1 MGKLAVQKYFSFMI
15 LIITALMMIFTF
27 VGLFGGNVNPAGNTA
42 RSLLVY
48 ALPVLIIGN
57 AVLLLYWLIM
67 RRWHWALMPFIT
79 LLCCIPYIG
88 TLYQFGE
95 PDDAVEK
102 QPGLKIATYNVALF
116 GREASGFM
124 AQDILSEMKKQKV
137 DICCF
142 QEYSDHSGDKKNS
155 DSYKEYFPYMVMG
168 QHDMV
173 VYSRYPIVRSKN
185 IPFEM
190 TNNSAMW
197 VEVKVED
204 QVIRVYNAHLETTG
218 INSTMHRAAKAQVN
232 TGIET
237 ESNRLLRALYGN
249 YTIGMMARAGQ
260 ANVLAMDMRES
271 EVPVIVCGDFNDV
284 PYSYVYNTML
294 GDKADGFKECGSG
307 YMYTFRGGK
316 KNVRI
321 DYIFHDKVFK
331 GMTYYKKELTYSDHY
346 PVFMKLD
353 INKPNSE
360 E

>member
-27 VGLFGGNVNPAGNTA
+27 VGLFGGNVNPVGNTA

-218 INSTMHRAAKAQVN
+218 INGTLHRAAKAQVN

-353 INKPNSE
+353 ISKPKTE

>member
-1 MGKLAVQKYFSFMI
+1 MGKLAVQKYFSFTI
-15 LIITALMMIFTF
+15 LIATVLLMVFTIT
-27 VGLFGGNVNPAGNTA
+27 GLFGGDVNPAGNTA
-42 RSLLVY
+42 RAMLVY
-48 ALPVLIIGN
+48 ALPLLIIGN
-57 AVLLLYWLIM
+57 FVFLIYWCIM

-218 INSTMHRAAKAQVN
+218 INTTMHRAAKAQVN

-331 GMTYYKKELTYSDHY
+331 GMNYYKKELTYSDHY

-353 INKPNSE
+353 ISKPKTE

>member
-27 VGLFGGNVNPAGNTA
+27 VGLFGGDVNPAGNTA

-67 RRWHWALMPFIT
+67 RRWHWVLIPFIT

-95 PDDAVEK
+95 PDEAAEK

-124 AQDILSEMKKQKV
+124 AQDILSEMKKQKI

-142 QEYSDHSGDKKNS
+142 QEYSDQSGDKKNS
-155 DSYKEYFPYMVMG
+155 DSYKEYFPYSVMN
-168 QHDMV
+168 HDMV
-173 VYSRYPIVRSKN
+173 IYSRYPIVRSKN

-218 INSTMHRAAKAQVN
+218 INGTLHRAAKAQVN
-232 TGIET
+232 TGMEV

-294 GDKADGFKECGSG
+294 GEKVDGFKECGSG

-331 GMTYYKKELTYSDHY
+331 GMNYYKKELTYSDHY

-353 INKPNSE
+353 ISKPKTE